1 MFSEVASYSMATE
14 GLKQNR
20 WLRTLLYVIVLACIS
35 LGLAYLIQ
43 VLIAHFDISIEGLAS
58 TAYLVIFVVTLAAN
72 ASVLTPVFIF
82 MSLMIAAA
90 KFLDPVLVALVAS
103 VAGALGETSGYYAG
117 YLGKRII
124 HLENTPGYEKLVV
137 WMRKYGALGIFLL
150 SLQPVLPF
158 DVAGLL
164 AGASKLP
171 LWKFVLPC
179 WAGKFPKY
187 LVVCFLGEA
196 FLNLMPLPP
205 L

>member
-1 MFSEVASYSMATE
+1 MV
-14 GLKQNR
+14 
-20 WLRTLLYVIVLACIS
+20 LYLVLLACLS
-35 LGLAYLIQ
+35 LGLAYLIRS
-43 VLIAHFDISIEGLAS
+43 LFAHFDISIEGLAS
-58 TAYLVIFVVTLAAN
+58 TAYLVVFAVTLVSN
-72 ASVLTPVFIF
+72 ASILAPVFIYI
-82 MSLMIAAA
+82 SLMIAAA
-90 KFLDPVLVALVAS
+90 EFLDPVLVALVAS

-117 YLGKRII
+117 YLGKRIVQV
-124 HLENTPGYEKLVV
+124 ENIPGYQKLVA
-137 WMRKYGALGIFLL
+137 WMKKYGALGIFLL

-196 FLNLMPLPP
+196 FLDLLPILPL
-205 L
+205 